1 MTKRTVVALAAIG
14 LLAFALWMPMHA
26 SQQKEIEAV
35 RAAIENYMQGHATG
49 KGEFFSKVFHS
60 DSKLFWV
67 RDGQLMQRTS
77 ADYIAGASGRPAGD
91 EAQRKR
97 SIESIDITGN
107 AAVVKVVLD
116 YPNARLTDYMSMLK
130 INGEWKI
137 VNKTFTSEPK
147 SVR

>member
-1 MTKRTVVALAAIG
+1 MTKRTVVALAALG

-26 SQQKEIEAV
+26 RQQKEIAAV

-49 KGEFFSKVFHS
+49 DGEFFSKVFHP

-77 ADYIAGASGRPAGD
+77 ADYIAGASSRPAGD

-97 SIESIDITGN
+97 SIESIDITG
-107 AAVVKVVLD
+107 
-116 YPNARLTDYMSMLK
+116 
-130 INGEWKI
+130 
-137 VNKTFTSEPK
+137 
-147 SVR
+147 